1 VLGNFSGTGSADSW
15 MLGIPLHKG
24 VEGAMRFFE
33 NWWERAPLYARI
45 GLFVASVVAIVVGG
59 GADAYWE

>member
-1 VLGNFSGTGSADSW
+1 

-33 NWWERAPLYARI
+33 NWWERAPLYVRI